1 MLADIGEEREETEEE
16 RYGPGGGGTRTR
28 REVQRR
34 EEDGDDFRLLFSL
47 GPGVFSVPLAADG
60 NSSAATKESL
70 ISAERELLSTSS
82 PVR

>member
-1 MLADIGEEREETEEE
+1 MLADMGAGREETEEE
-16 RYGPGGGGTRTR
+16 RYGPGVGGMRT
-28 REVQRR
+28 RR

-47 GPGVFSVPLAADG
+47 RPSVFSVPLAADG
-60 NSSAATKESL
+60 NSSATTKESL